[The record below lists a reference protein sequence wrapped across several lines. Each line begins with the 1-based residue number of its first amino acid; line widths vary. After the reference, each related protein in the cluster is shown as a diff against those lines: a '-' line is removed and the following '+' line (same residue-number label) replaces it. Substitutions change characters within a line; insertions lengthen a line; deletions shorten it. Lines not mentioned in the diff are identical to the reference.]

1 MERIKKMFGAQDMT
15 VGKPLVNLAT
25 FAVPLLIGNLAQTLY
40 NTVDTIVVGKYVGKS
55 ALAAVGTAGPIL
67 NLLLLLFMGISTGA
81 GILVSQYFGA
91 QRQKDLTAAVGTCI
105 TLTAIASVFIM
116 IIGPLITRPL
126 MSLLGTPDD
135 VYDMAVAYLNI
146 ICIGIIGGGYYNII
160 SGVLR
165 GMGDSRHPMIFIGLA
180 AIINTVL
187 DLLFIAVFSMGA
199 FGAALATV
207 IAQSVS
213 FLLCMLYLYKN
224 KEQFGF
230 DFRLKSFR
238 MSKRILPTVIR
249 LGVPIALQSSAGSIS
264 ALFVSSFIN
273 TYGVAASA
281 ITGIGSKLN
290 SIALIVC
297 NALNT
302 SGAAIIGQNFGAGML
317 ERVRQTFRRVFV
329 FDLIFVSLLS
339 IGILSFPEAV
349 FGLFNKSPDVL
360 ALAPVYAKVAAVSFM
375 GFAFRSPSL
384 ALVNGLG
391 QSKMN
396 FLMGVVEGFVL
407 RIGLTYLL
415 GVVLKLGLPGFW
427 YGSVIASYGYGLV
440 MFPYYF
446 SGVWEKEKTV
456 VVS

>member
-1 MERIKKMFGAQDMT
+1 MT
-15 VGKPLVNLAT
+15 KTKIVRDLTHGSITRVLLT
-25 FAVPLLIGNLAQTLY
+25 FALPTMMSNLLQTAY
-40 NTVDTIVVGKYVGKS
+40 NMIDMMVVGRFVGS
-55 ALAAVGTAGPIL
+55 TGLSSVSIGGDIIHLYMFLGMGFATAGQI
-67 NLLLLLFMGISTGA
+67 I
-81 GILVSQYFGA
+81 VSQYVGA
-91 QRQKDLTAAVGTCI
+91 GRRDELNEVIGTQFTFVFTLAACLTVI
-105 TLTAIASVFIM
+105 
-116 IIGPLITRPL
+116 
-126 MSLLGTPDD
+126 SLLFAPGMLSILHAPEASYAGAKAYTLCCSCGLIFIFG
-135 VYDMAVAYLNI
+135 YNSVAAI
-146 ICIGIIGGGYYNII
+146 
-160 SGVLR
+160 LR

-213 FLLCMLYLYKN
+213 FLLCMFYLYKN

-281 ITGIGSKLN
+281 ITGIGNKLN